1 MPHYVGLDVSQKTT
15 AICVV
20 DEQGRRLWRGACVTE
35 PGAISARVLRHAG
48 VVDVKVGVETGS
60 MTPWLVHGLRSAGLD
75 VECLDARRVKAAL
88 QMRLNKTDEND
99 AEGLAQVL
107 RTGWYRPVHVKSFD
121 AHRARALLGAR
132 AQLVGMTTR
141 LSNMI
146 RGVLKTFGLLPGAGR
161 GLRFDRSVET
171 LLEGAPEIGLIV
183 RPLLATWRQLRE
195 QIAVF
200 DKAVQQRVRADPICR
215 LLMTVPGIGALSS
228 LVYVSTV
235 EDPGRFSRSRAVG
248 AHLGLTPRRYQ
259 SGETDRSGHI
269 SRCGD
274 GLART
279 LMYEAA
285 VVILHRIKRSLH
297 LKDWAAAIAQ
307 RSGPGKARVAL
318 ARKLSVIL
326 HSVWR
331 SGEPFRWAPYKIAAY
346 ASKLVR
352 SLRTRISPLGEGA
365 GNCAL
370 LPWARDQA

>member
-15 AICVV
+15 AICIV
-20 DEQGRRLWRGACVTE
+20 DEQGRRLWQGACITE
-35 PGAISARVLRHAG
+35 PGAIAARVFRHAG

-99 AEGLAQVL
+99 AEGLAQIM

-121 AHRARALLGAR
+121 AHRARCLLGAR
-132 AQLVGMTTR
+132 AQLVGMRTQ

-161 GLRFDRSVET
+161 GLRFDRRVEE
-171 LLEGAPEIGLIV
+171 LLEGAPEIGFIV

-195 QIAVF
+195 QITIF

-228 LVYVSTV
+228 LMYVSTV
-235 EDPGRFSRSRAVG
+235 ENPGRFARSRAVG

-259 SGETDRSGHI
+259 SGETDRSGRI

-279 LMYEAA
+279 FMYEAA
-285 VVILHRIKRSLH
+285 VVILHRVKRSLH
-297 LKDWAAAIAQ
+297 LKDWAVAIEQ

-331 SGEPFRWAPYKIAAY
+331 SGQPFRWAPSTIAA
-346 ASKLVR
+346 
-352 SLRTRISPLGEGA
+352 
-365 GNCAL
+365 
-370 LPWARDQA
+370 